1 MPRRPALNGQP
12 IPNLSIVVSI
22 LALVITSCSSDGR
35 TMREP
40 SPDQTQSV
48 AIATTSTI
56 TDQSVGFSMTT
67 PWVSGERIDDRH
79 TCLGESISPRIEFS
93 NVPIDI
99 VTIGLVL
106 IDETA
111 NGEVMWALAN
121 IDPATPVV
129 EEGVVPT
136 GAVVGRLADGTEGY
150 KAPCPTD
157 THTYQLIGYAL
168 PQQVELESGVDAQ
181 SIVDTLEAAALDVVT
196 SSFVSP

>member
-1 MPRRPALNGQP
+1 MA
-12 IPNLSIVVSI
+12 IVV
-22 LALVITSCSSDGR
+22 AACSSDGR

-48 AIATTSTI
+48 AIPTTST
-56 TDQSVGFSMTT
+56 TPEQAVGFSMTT
-67 PWVSGERIDDRH
+67 PWVSGETIDERH
-79 TCLGESISPRIEFS
+79 TCLGASVSPRIEFS

-111 NGEVMWALAN
+111 NGEVLWAMAN
-121 IDPATPVV
+121 IDPAIPVV
-129 EEGVVPT
+129 EEGTIPS
-136 GAVVGRLADGTEGY
+136 GAIVGRLADGTEGY
-150 KAPCPTD
+150 RAPCPTEP
-157 THTYQLIGYAL
+157 HTYQLIGYAL